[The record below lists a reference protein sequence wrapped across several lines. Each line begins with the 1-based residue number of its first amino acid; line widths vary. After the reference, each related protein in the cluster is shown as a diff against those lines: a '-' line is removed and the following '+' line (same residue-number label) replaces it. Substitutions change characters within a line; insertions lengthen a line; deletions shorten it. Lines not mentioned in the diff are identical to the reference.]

1 MAQKYETQAA
11 GADLGFDGRSKAW
24 QLGSIENSDCPSV
37 IQELID
43 GDPYPI
49 LRKHWGLDGPDEF
62 RQIGNIAVDVLIAS
76 LDRRLARHAP
86 VRLPDLVS

>member
-1 MAQKYETQAA
+1 MRIKTKTPAV
-11 GADLGFDGRSKAW
+11 GAVWGSGGYSRAR

-37 IQELID
+37 VQELID

-62 RQIGNIAVDVLIAS
+62 RQVGNIAVDVLIAS
-76 LDRRLARHAP
+76 LDRRLAGQAP
-86 VRLPDLVS
+86 ARLSEPVS